1 MLRRYYSLL
10 RNPLRKGKGLS
21 PAQLARLRHYWS
33 NDAWSAA
40 TEFLETMLRWL
51 PRTTGTVLEC
61 GSGLSTLILVA
72 ATAGSA
78 RRVVSLEHNEDWAA
92 RVRALLPPEP
102 NGRVEM
108 AISPIRSYGAFDWYA
123 VGSVGQLG
131 AVGFV
136 VCDGPPGS
144 TRGGR
149 YGLGPVLS
157 SALSPGCIVM
167 LDDAARDAERQIIAR
182 WRTELPAEV
191 VEENERYCVMR
202 VGAH

>member
-1 MLRRYYSLL
+1 MLKRYYSIL
-10 RNPLRKGKGLS
+10 RDPLRSGKGLS

-40 TEFLETMLRWL
+40 TEFLESMLRWL
-51 PRTTGTVLEC
+51 PKTNGTVLEC
-61 GSGLSTLILVA
+61 GSGLSTLILAA
-72 ATAGSA
+72 ATAGSG

-92 RVRALLPPEP
+92 RVQSVLLPEP

-108 AISPIRSYGAFDWYA
+108 ALCPLRSYGAFDWYG
-123 VGSVGQLG
+123 VSNVGQLG
-131 AVGFV
+131 VLGFV

-149 YGLGPVLS
+149 YGLGSVLR
-157 SALSPGCIVM
+157 SALGPGCIVM
-167 LDDAARDAERQIIAR
+167 LDDAARDAEREIIAR
-182 WRTELPAEV
+182 WRTEMPAAV
-191 VEENERYCVMR
+191 VEETERYCVMR